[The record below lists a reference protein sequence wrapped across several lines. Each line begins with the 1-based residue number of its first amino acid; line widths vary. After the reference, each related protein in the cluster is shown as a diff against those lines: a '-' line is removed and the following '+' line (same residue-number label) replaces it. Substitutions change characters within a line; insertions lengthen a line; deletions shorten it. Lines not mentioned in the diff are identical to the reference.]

1 MAIPNTQSS
10 VTAQRPDSTS
20 GSYGPALTVL
30 TTLFF
35 IWGSLTSL
43 NDVLIPFAQNVFNL
57 SLAESFL
64 IQTAFFFAYF
74 VFSFPSAK
82 IIDWIGY
89 KRAIIVG
96 LSTMVAACLLVYP
109 AAKIPS
115 FPFFLTA
122 LLILAAGITVL
133 QVAANPYVAVLGR
146 PETASSRL
154 NLTQAFNSLG
164 TAVFP
169 WIGAKLILGESVSAA
184 AQSASQDAVVK
195 LYVYFFAILLVLLAI
210 LFAVFRLPKMETA
223 EHRIGEKVEDSVWKH
238 PNLVFGAIGIF
249 VYVGAEVSIG
259 SSIANYL
266 ALDNIGHFASSITE
280 PAARYHA
287 AKAIAAQFIGLYW
300 LGAMFGRFIGSA
312 VLSGV
317 KTMQVAVA
325 LLVAVAVLIAA
336 YLTGT
341 TDYSQ
346 VSGFLA
352 GALALLHQLRPLVT
366 LCTIV
371 FAVLLVLA
379 LIRKGHIVIKTAHM
393 LGLCAACAAALVLT
407 SVFSEG
413 HLAMWSILLIGFF
426 NSIMFPSIFT
436 SGIAE
441 LGRLTGDGSGVLN
454 TAIVGGAVIPYV
466 VGKVADLI
474 NHSRYPEMTQGELS
488 WGQGI
493 HYALIIAAVCYVYI
507 VFYAVSGS
515 RPNSERYGGAKPD
528 QPISATAAEA
538 RS

>member
-1 MAIPNTQSS
+1 MAMTSGNNPTTVQSS
-10 VTAQRPDSTS
+10 GNSA
-20 GSYGPALTVL
+20 GGYGPALAVL

-43 NDVLIPFAQNVFNL
+43 NDVLIPFAQHVFKLNL
-57 SLAESFL
+57 AQSFL
-64 IQTAFFFAYF
+64 IQTAFFLAYF
-74 VFSFPSAK
+74 IISLPAAK
-82 IIDWIGY
+82 IIDWVGY

-122 LLILAAGITVL
+122 LMVLAAGITVL

-169 WIGAKLILGESVSAA
+169 WVGARLILGETASAA

-210 LFAVFRLPKMETA
+210 LFAVFRLPKMEA
-223 EHRIGEKVEDSVWKH
+223 VEHHIGEKVNDSIWKH
-238 PNLVFGAIGIF
+238 PNLVYGAIGIF
-249 VYVGAEVSIG
+249 VYVGAEVAIG

-266 ALDNIGHFASSITE
+266 ALPNIGHFASDIAD

-287 AKAIAAQFIGLYW
+287 ALAVAAQFISLYW

-312 VLSGV
+312 VLGGVKAIYLGLSFLASGV
-317 KTMQVAVA
+317 VLA
-325 LLVAVAVLIAA
+325 LSYIAA
-336 YLTGT
+336 GSTGA
-341 TDYSQ
+341 
-346 VSGFLA
+346 GFISEVLA
-352 GALALLHQLRPLVT
+352 FLHQLRPLID

-371 FAVLLVLA
+371 LALLLLAALFNHGRVMMKTSHMLALCATCAGLLVLA
-379 LIRKGHIVIKTAHM
+379 
-393 LGLCAACAAALVLT
+393 
-407 SVFSEG
+407 SVFTAG
-413 HLAMWSILLIGFF
+413 HVAMWSILLIGFF

-441 LGRLTGDGSGVLN
+441 LGQLTGDGSGLLN
-454 TAIVGGAVIPYV
+454 MAIVGGAIIPWI
-466 VGKVADLI
+466 VGKAGDAI
-474 NHSRYPEMTQGELS
+474 NHSYYSTMTQGETS

-493 HYALIIAAVCYVYI
+493 HYALVIAAICYLYI
-507 VFYAVSGS
+507 LFYAVSGS
-515 RPNSERYGGAKPD
+515 KPNSERYGHAGA
-528 QPISATAAEA
+528 
-538 RS
+538 RG